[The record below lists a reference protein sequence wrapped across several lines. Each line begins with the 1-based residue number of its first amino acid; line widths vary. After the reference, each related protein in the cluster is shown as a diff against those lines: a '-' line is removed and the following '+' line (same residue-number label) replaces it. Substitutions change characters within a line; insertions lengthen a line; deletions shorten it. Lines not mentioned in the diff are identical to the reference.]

1 MRLGVALCDAV
12 ARLRTGFAAVR
23 SLFLFVVVV
32 AVVVVVVVSRA
43 PVVPTVS
50 FRYTVDVTPI
60 LFCTFF
66 FL

>member
-32 AVVVVVVVSRA
+32 AVVVVVVSRA